1 MAWDLP
7 LLGPSSL
14 PGVRSIPDAPP
25 SPQPMAALCPSHS
38 CLLLPVPLSSGSIP
52 HSSRLLQSPYS
63 SVTPVSLFEF
73 ISSVLPES
81 SFQTPISWHPSPA
94 LQSKVYFFLLKI
106 GVCCHI
112 PMTYLT
118 GLPTCPGPP
127 PKAYHTRSCLGTST

>member
-1 MAWDLP
+1 MVPRFCSSPASLLMSTCSWGLPPGTSGSARAHRWPGDLP
-7 LLGPSSL
+7 LLGSSSL

-52 HSSRLLQSPYS
+52 HSPRLLQSPYS

-94 LQSKVYFFLLKI
+94 LQSKVYFFLAKN
-106 GVCCHI
+106 
-112 PMTYLT
+112 
-118 GLPTCPGPP
+118 
-127 PKAYHTRSCLGTST
+127 